1 MLSYMK
7 LLAVRGIAKSVFG
20 FLYLGHQN
28 SIKHLAYEIWF
39 E

>member
-7 LLAVRGIAKSVFG
+7 LLAVRGIAKLVVG